1 MTRNRKILV
10 AAVAF
15 GALAVAAGGSA
26 FTASNTVPASTL
38 GNGASVVTGAT
49 VSSMSYTLTADK
61 LNVSSVHFTV
71 GALQAGAVAEI
82 KITGANSLDTGWKP
96 CVIDGPRTGI
106 DCDTSAFLPTAPVVA
121 DVNNTALT
129 VH

>member
-26 FTASNTVPASTL
+26 FTASNTVPTTAL
-38 GNGASVVTGAT
+38 GQGHAT
-49 VSSMSYTLTADK
+49 VSGANVTAMNYTLSADK
-61 LNVSSVHFTV
+61 LSVDEVVFTV
-71 GALQAGAVAEI
+71 DPIPSFATAEVKLSSGAA
-82 KITGANSLDTGWKP
+82 STGWVA
-96 CVIDGPRTGI
+96 CAVNGAGDTITCDTHAASNILVAGI
-106 DCDTSAFLPTAPVVA
+106 DD
-121 DVNNTALT
+121 TALL

>member
-26 FTASNTVPASTL
+26 FTASNTVPATTL
-38 GNGASVVTGAT
+38 GQGSGNVTGAVATSINYTLDAVDQSTVVGVHFVVSAIPLFSVAQLKVT
-49 VSSMSYTLTADK
+49 VSGTDSAWQSCTT
-61 LNVSSVHFTV
+61 T
-71 GALQAGAVAEI
+71 
-82 KITGANSLDTGWKP
+82 DT
-96 CVIDGPRTGI
+96 THI
-106 DCDTSAFLPTAPVVA
+106 DCDITSLAPVVA
-121 DVNNTALT
+121 NIGKTTLL